1 MLTERLELI
10 AATPYLCE
18 AEARGAEALGQ
29 ALAVRVPPSWPP
41 PVFEPNDVE
50 RIRRQLELDP
60 GNQAWTLHYI
70 ILRTPG
76 ADALRELVGVA
87 GYAGPPS
94 ADGAV
99 EVGYAIAVEHQR
111 QGYATEAVRALVT
124 EAFQDP
130 EIVVV
135 RAMTYQSLEP
145 SIGVLRKSG
154 FLPVDRNPA
163 TGLLRYERRR
173 AIEGQASW
181 S

>member
-1 MLTERLELI
+1 
-10 AATPYLCE
+10 
-18 AEARGAEALGQ
+18 
-29 ALAVRVPPSWPP
+29 
-41 PVFEPNDVE
+41 
-50 RIRRQLELDP
+50 
-60 GNQAWTLHYI
+60 
-70 ILRTPG
+70 
-76 ADALRELVGVA
+76 VGVA

-130 EIVVV
+130 GIVVV
-135 RAMTYQSLEP
+135 KATTYQSLEP

-154 FLPVDRNPA
+154 FLLADRDPA

-173 AIEGQASW
+173 DRGPGIVELNEGP
-181 S
+181 